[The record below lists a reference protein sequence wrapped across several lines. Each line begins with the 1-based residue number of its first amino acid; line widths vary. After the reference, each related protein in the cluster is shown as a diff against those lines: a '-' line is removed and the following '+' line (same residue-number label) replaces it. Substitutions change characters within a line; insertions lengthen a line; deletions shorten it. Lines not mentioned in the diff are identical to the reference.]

1 MVDGYKSDFS
11 GYATKNDV
19 LCSDGRVIRKDAFAD
34 QDGAIVPLVFQ
45 HDHTSPL
52 SVIGKALLENRDDGV
67 YAYGYLNDTNAGK
80 AARGIIQHGDMMS
93 LSIAANKVVQNG
105 ADVLHGN
112 IREVSLVFA
121 GANPEATID
130 NVIRHSDDGDSFEDP
145 SAISANFLC
154 EIEHGEA
161 SGDPSE
167 VFDEESLD
175 SVLHSEDEWG
185 PRVDAAKESDKEE
198 DNSESDDTDP
208 QKIYDSLTKEQKALV
223 NGLVGMALQEGK
235 GLKTDSDV
243 KHSDDSDDPTE
254 IYESLNDSQKDLVH
268 GLVGLALKDKENTV
282 EQSADKGDEMNI
294 FEHNAQVN
302 VNDGSFEHSEDY
314 QSFMQSEGVKGATD
328 FTHAQ
333 ENFFKAAQR
342 DPSGSLRKFML
353 QHAQD
358 YGIKNIDVFFP
369 DARAERTEPDLFKRD
384 TDWVAGLL
392 SGVHKVPWT
401 RIKSAYVDLTPD
413 EARAKGFTLD
423 RNNNHRKFDEM
434 ITAYKR
440 QTTPTTVYKKQ
451 KVDRDD
457 VLDITEFS
465 VVNFLMREMRIQLD
479 EEVARAILIG
489 DGRDVSAE
497 DHINTTCIRPVVF
510 DDDLYVMHSVGKA
523 DETRTAL
530 VDRIRQSKVGY
541 MGSGVLTAFVSP
553 TLHASFAV
561 QRDQM
566 GRRMYDSD
574 TALAFELGVQKIV
587 EVPLL
592 ENFKLKNNNILQAI
606 VIDPRDITVGTDRGG
621 DVTSFN
627 DFDIDYNQYR
637 YLIETRMSAA
647 LTKPKSAIVIEA
659 APKA

>member
-1 MVDGYKSDFS
+1 MADGFKSDFS

-19 LCSDGRVIRKDAFAD
+19 LCSDGRVIRKNAFAD
-34 QDGAIVPLVFQ
+34 QDGTVVPLVFQ

-67 YAYGYLNDTNAGK
+67 YAYGYLNDTDAGK

-93 LSIAANKVVQNG
+93 LSIAANKVVQEG
-105 ADVLHGN
+105 ADVLHGK

-145 SAISANFLC
+145 SSISANFLC
-154 EIEHGEA
+154 EIEQGDE

-167 VFDEESLD
+167 VFSEDSLNE
-175 SVLHSEDEWG
+175 VLHADENAEKHKKEDEPASDG
-185 PRVDAAKESDKEE
+185 SAKQTAKSKETDSDDSDA
-198 DNSESDDTDP
+198 ESDDEDP
-208 QKIYDSLTKEQKALV
+208 QKVYDSLNDKQKALV
-223 NGLVGMALQEGK
+223 EGLVGMALNEGK
-235 GLKTDSDV
+235 TKSAKTEGEQSN
-243 KHSDDSDDPTE
+243 K
-254 IYESLNDSQKDLVH
+254 QQ
-268 GLVGLALKDKENTV
+268 TV
-282 EQSADKGDEMNI
+282 EQSADEGDEMNI
-294 FEHNAQVN
+294 FEHNVTEGAT
-302 VNDGSFEHSEDY
+302 SFEHSDDY
-314 QSFMQSEGVKGATD
+314 QSFMHSEGVKGATD
-328 FTHAQ
+328 FAHAQ
-333 ENFFKAAQR
+333 ENFFRAAQR
-342 DPSGSLRKFML
+342 DPSGSLQKFVL

-369 DARAERTEPDLFKRD
+369 DARAERTEPDLYKRD
-384 TDWVAGLL
+384 TEWVAGLL
-392 SGVHKVPWT
+392 NGVHKVPWT
-401 RIKSAYVDLTPD
+401 RIKSEYVDLTPD

-440 QTTPTTVYKKQ
+440 QTTPTTIYKKQ

-489 DGRDVSAE
+489 DGREVSAQ
-497 DHINTTCIRPVVF
+497 DHINTECIRPIVS

-523 DETRTAL
+523 DETQTAL

-541 MGSGVLTAFVSP
+541 MGSGNLTAYVSP

-566 GRRMYDSD
+566 GRRLYDSD
-574 TALAFELGVQKIV
+574 AALAFELGVQKIV

-592 ENFKLKNNNILQAI
+592 ENFKLENNVLQAI
-606 VIDPRDITVGTDRGG
+606 IVDPRDITVGTDRGG

-627 DFDIDYNQYR
+627 DFDIDYNQYK

>member
-1 MVDGYKSDFS
+1 MADGFKSDFS

-34 QDGAIVPLVFQ
+34 QDGTVVPLVFQ

-67 YAYGYLNDTNAGK
+67 YAYGYLNDTDAGK

-93 LSIAANKVVQNG
+93 LSIAANKVVQEG
-105 ADVLHGN
+105 ADVLHGK

-145 SAISANFLC
+145 SSISANFLC
-154 EIEHGEA
+154 EIEQGDE

-167 VFDEESLD
+167 VFSEDSLNE
-175 SVLHSEDEWG
+175 VLHADANVEKHKKEDE
-185 PRVDAAKESDKEE
+185 PASDDSAKQTAKSEETDLDNSD
-198 DNSESDDTDP
+198 SESDDEDP
-208 QKIYDSLTKEQKALV
+208 QKVYDSLNDKQKALV
-223 NGLVGMALQEGK
+223 EGLVGMALNEGK
-235 GLKTDSDV
+235 TTSAKTEGEQSN
-243 KHSDDSDDPTE
+243 K
-254 IYESLNDSQKDLVH
+254 QQ
-268 GLVGLALKDKENTV
+268 TV
-282 EQSADKGDEMNI
+282 EQSADEGDEMNI
-294 FEHNAQVN
+294 FERNATE
-302 VNDGSFEHSEDY
+302 GTTSFEHSDDY
-314 QSFMQSEGVKGATD
+314 QSFMHSEGVKGATD
-328 FTHAQ
+328 FAHAQ
-333 ENFFKAAQR
+333 ENFFRAAQR
-342 DPSGSLRKFML
+342 DPSGSLQKFVL

-369 DARAERTEPDLFKRD
+369 DARAERTEPDLYKRD
-384 TDWVAGLL
+384 TEWVAGLL
-392 SGVHKVPWT
+392 NGVHKVPWT

-440 QTTPTTVYKKQ
+440 QTTPTTIYKKQ
-451 KVDRDD
+451 KMDRDD

-489 DGRDVSAE
+489 DGREVSAE
-497 DHINTTCIRPVVF
+497 DHINTECIRPVVS

-523 DETRTAL
+523 DETQTAL

-566 GRRMYDSD
+566 GRRLYDSD

-592 ENFKLKNNNILQAI
+592 ENFKLKNENTLQAI
-606 VIDPRDITVGTDRGG
+606 IFDPRDITVGTDRGG

-627 DFDIDYNQYR
+627 DFDIDYNQYK

>member
-1 MVDGYKSDFS
+1 MADGFKSDFS

-19 LCSDGRVIRKDAFAD
+19 LCSDGRVIRKNAFAD
-34 QDGAIVPLVFQ
+34 QDGTVVPLVFQ

-67 YAYGYLNDTNAGK
+67 YAYGYLNDTDAGK

-93 LSIAANKVVQNG
+93 LSIAANKVVQEG
-105 ADVLHGN
+105 ADVLHGK

-145 SAISANFLC
+145 SSISANFLC
-154 EIEHGEA
+154 EIEQGDE

-167 VFDEESLD
+167 VFSEDSLNE
-175 SVLHSEDEWG
+175 VLHADANAEKHKKEDEPASNG
-185 PRVDAAKESDKEE
+185 SAKQTAKSKETDSDNS
-198 DNSESDDTDP
+198 DSESDDEDP
-208 QKIYDSLTKEQKALV
+208 QKVYDSLNDKQKALV
-223 NGLVGMALQEGK
+223 EGLVGMALNEGK
-235 GLKTDSDV
+235 TKSAKTEGEQSN
-243 KHSDDSDDPTE
+243 KH
-254 IYESLNDSQKDLVH
+254 Q
-268 GLVGLALKDKENTV
+268 TV
-282 EQSADKGDEMNI
+282 EQSADEGDEMNI
-294 FEHNAQVN
+294 FEHNAAE
-302 VNDGSFEHSEDY
+302 GATSFEHSDDY
-314 QSFMQSEGVKGATD
+314 QSFMHSEGVKGATD
-328 FTHAQ
+328 FAHAQ
-333 ENFFKAAQR
+333 ENFFRAAQR
-342 DPSGSLRKFML
+342 DPSGSLQKFVL
-353 QHAQD
+353 QHAQN

-369 DARAERTEPDLFKRD
+369 DARAERTEPDLYKRD
-384 TDWVAGLL
+384 TEWVAGLL
-392 SGVHKVPWT
+392 NGVHKVPWT

-440 QTTPTTVYKKQ
+440 QTTPTTIYKKQ

-489 DGRDVSAE
+489 DGREVSSE
-497 DHINTTCIRPVVF
+497 EHINTECIRPVVS

-523 DETRTAL
+523 DETQTAL

-566 GRRMYDSD
+566 GRRLYDSD
-574 TALAFELGVQKIV
+574 AALAFELGVQKIV

-592 ENFKLKNNNILQAI
+592 ENFKLENHNILQAI
-606 VIDPRDITVGTDRGG
+606 IVDPRDITVGTDRGG

-627 DFDIDYNQYR
+627 DFDIDYNQYK

>member
-1 MVDGYKSDFS
+1 MADGFKSDFS

-19 LCSDGRVIRKDAFAD
+19 LCSDGRVIRKNAFAD
-34 QDGAIVPLVFQ
+34 QDGTVVPLVFQ

-67 YAYGYLNDTNAGK
+67 YAYGYLNDTDAGK

-93 LSIAANKVVQNG
+93 LSIAANKVVQEG
-105 ADVLHGN
+105 ADVLHGK

-145 SAISANFLC
+145 SSISANFLC
-154 EIEHGEA
+154 EIEQGDE

-167 VFDEESLD
+167 VFSEDSLNE
-175 SVLHSEDEWG
+175 VLHADANVEKHKKEDE
-185 PRVDAAKESDKEE
+185 PASDDSAKQTAKSKETDS
-198 DNSESDDTDP
+198 DNSDAESDDEDP
-208 QKIYDSLTKEQKALV
+208 QKVYDSLNDKQKALV
-223 NGLVGMALQEGK
+223 EGLVGMALNEGK
-235 GLKTDSDV
+235 TTSAKTEGEQSN
-243 KHSDDSDDPTE
+243 K
-254 IYESLNDSQKDLVH
+254 QQ
-268 GLVGLALKDKENTV
+268 TV
-282 EQSADKGDEMNI
+282 EQSADEGDEMNI
-294 FEHNAQVN
+294 FEHNAIE
-302 VNDGSFEHSEDY
+302 GATSFEHSDDY
-314 QSFMQSEGVKGATD
+314 QSFMHSEGVKGATD
-328 FTHAQ
+328 FAHAQ
-333 ENFFKAAQR
+333 ENFFRAAQR
-342 DPSGSLRKFML
+342 DPSGSLQKFVL
-353 QHAQD
+353 QHAQN

-369 DARAERTEPDLFKRD
+369 DARAERTEPDLYKRD
-384 TDWVAGLL
+384 TEWVAGLL
-392 SGVHKVPWT
+392 NGVHKVPWT

-423 RNNNHRKFDEM
+423 RNDNHRKFDEM

-440 QTTPTTVYKKQ
+440 QTTPTTIYKKQ

-489 DGRDVSAE
+489 DGREVSAE
-497 DHINTTCIRPVVF
+497 DHINTECIRPVVS

-523 DETRTAL
+523 DETQTAL

-566 GRRMYDSD
+566 GRRLYDSD
-574 TALAFELGVQKIV
+574 AALAFELGVQKIV

-592 ENFKLKNNNILQAI
+592 ENFKLENNNILQAI
-606 VIDPRDITVGTDRGG
+606 IVDPRDITVGTDRGG

-627 DFDIDYNQYR
+627 DFDIDYNQYK

-659 APKA
+659 APKV

>member
-1 MVDGYKSDFS
+1 MADGFKSDFS

-34 QDGAIVPLVFQ
+34 QDGTVVPLVFQ

-67 YAYGYLNDTNAGK
+67 YAYGYLNDTDAGK

-93 LSIAANKVVQNG
+93 LSIAANKVVQEG
-105 ADVLHGN
+105 ADVLHGK

-145 SAISANFLC
+145 SSISANFLC
-154 EIEHGEA
+154 EIEQGDE

-167 VFDEESLD
+167 VFSEDSLNE
-175 SVLHSEDEWG
+175 VLHADANVEKHKKEDE
-185 PRVDAAKESDKEE
+185 PASDDSAKQTAKSKETDS
-198 DNSESDDTDP
+198 DNSDAESDDEDP
-208 QKIYDSLTKEQKALV
+208 QKVYDSLNDKQKALV
-223 NGLVGMALQEGK
+223 EGLVGMALNEGK
-235 GLKTDSDV
+235 TTSAKTEGEQSN
-243 KHSDDSDDPTE
+243 K
-254 IYESLNDSQKDLVH
+254 QQ
-268 GLVGLALKDKENTV
+268 TV
-282 EQSADKGDEMNI
+282 EQSADEGDEMNI
-294 FEHNAQVN
+294 FEHNAIE
-302 VNDGSFEHSEDY
+302 GATSFEHSDDY
-314 QSFMQSEGVKGATD
+314 QSFMHSEGVKGATD
-328 FTHAQ
+328 FAHAQ
-333 ENFFKAAQR
+333 ENFFRAAQR
-342 DPSGSLRKFML
+342 DPSGSLQKFVL
-353 QHAQD
+353 QHAQN

-369 DARAERTEPDLFKRD
+369 DARAERTEPDLYKRD
-384 TDWVAGLL
+384 TEWVAGLL
-392 SGVHKVPWT
+392 NGVHKVPWT

-440 QTTPTTVYKKQ
+440 QTTPTTIYKKQ

-489 DGRDVSAE
+489 DGREVSAE
-497 DHINTTCIRPVVF
+497 DHINTECIRPVVS

-523 DETRTAL
+523 DETQTAL

-566 GRRMYDSD
+566 GRRLYDSD
-574 TALAFELGVQKIV
+574 AALAFELGVQKIV

-592 ENFKLKNNNILQAI
+592 ENFKLENHNILQAI
-606 VIDPRDITVGTDRGG
+606 IVDPRDITVGTDRGG

-627 DFDIDYNQYR
+627 DFDIDYNHYK
-637 YLIETRMSAA
+637 YMIETRMSAA

>member
-1 MVDGYKSDFS
+1 MADGFKSDFS

-19 LCSDGRVIRKDAFAD
+19 LCSDGRVIRKNAFAD
-34 QDGAIVPLVFQ
+34 QDGTVVPLVFQ

-67 YAYGYLNDTNAGK
+67 YAYGYLNDTDAGK

-93 LSIAANKVVQNG
+93 LSIAANKVVQEG
-105 ADVLHGN
+105 ADVLHGK

-145 SAISANFLC
+145 SSISANFLC
-154 EIEHGEA
+154 EIEQGDE

-167 VFDEESLD
+167 VFSEDSLNE
-175 SVLHSEDEWG
+175 VLHADANVEKHKKEDEPASDG
-185 PRVDAAKESDKEE
+185 SVKQTAKSKETDSDNS
-198 DNSESDDTDP
+198 DSESDDDDP
-208 QKIYDSLTKEQKALV
+208 QKVYDTLNDKQKALV
-223 NGLVGMALQEGK
+223 EGLVGMALNEGK
-235 GLKTDSDV
+235 TKSAKTEGEQSN
-243 KHSDDSDDPTE
+243 K
-254 IYESLNDSQKDLVH
+254 QQ
-268 GLVGLALKDKENTV
+268 TV
-282 EQSADKGDEMNI
+282 EQSADEGDEMNI
-294 FEHNAQVN
+294 FEHNATEGVT
-302 VNDGSFEHSEDY
+302 SFEHSDDY
-314 QSFMQSEGVKGATD
+314 QNFMHSEGVKGATD
-328 FTHAQ
+328 FAHAQ
-333 ENFFKAAQR
+333 ENFFRAAQR
-342 DPSGSLRKFML
+342 DPSGSLQKFVL
-353 QHAQD
+353 QHAQN

-369 DARAERTEPDLFKRD
+369 DARAERTEPDLYKRD
-384 TDWVAGLL
+384 TEWVAGLL
-392 SGVHKVPWT
+392 NGVHKVPWT

-440 QTTPTTVYKKQ
+440 QTTPTTIYKKQ

-489 DGRDVSAE
+489 DGREVSAE
-497 DHINTTCIRPVVF
+497 DHINTECIRPVVS

-523 DETRTAL
+523 DETQTAL

-566 GRRMYDSD
+566 GRRLYDSD
-574 TALAFELGVQKIV
+574 AALAFELGVQKIV

-592 ENFKLKNNNILQAI
+592 ENFKLDNHNTLQAI
-606 VIDPRDITVGTDRGG
+606 IVDPRDITVGTDRGG

-627 DFDIDYNQYR
+627 DFDIDYNQYK

>member
-1 MVDGYKSDFS
+1 MADGFKSDFS

-34 QDGAIVPLVFQ
+34 QDGTVVPLVFQ

-67 YAYGYLNDTNAGK
+67 YAYGYLNDTDAGK

-93 LSIAANKVVQNG
+93 LSIAANKVVQEG
-105 ADVLHGN
+105 ADVLHGK

-130 NVIRHSDDGDSFEDP
+130 NVIRHSADGDSFEDP
-145 SAISANFLC
+145 SSISANFLC
-154 EIEHGEA
+154 EIEQGDE

-167 VFDEESLD
+167 VFSEDSLNE
-175 SVLHSEDEWG
+175 VLHADANVEKHNKEDKTVSDG
-185 PRVDAAKESDKEE
+185 SAKQTAKSKETDSDNS
-198 DNSESDDTDP
+198 DSESDDEDP
-208 QKIYDSLTKEQKALV
+208 QKVYDSLNDKQKALV
-223 NGLVGMALQEGK
+223 EGLVGMALNEGETK
-235 GLKTDSDV
+235 SAKTEGEQSN
-243 KHSDDSDDPTE
+243 K
-254 IYESLNDSQKDLVH
+254 QQ
-268 GLVGLALKDKENTV
+268 TV
-282 EQSADKGDEMNI
+282 EQSADEGDEMNI
-294 FEHNAQVN
+294 FEHNATE
-302 VNDGSFEHSEDY
+302 GATSFEHSDDY
-314 QSFMQSEGVKGATD
+314 QNFMHSEGVKGASD

-333 ENFFKAAQR
+333 ENFFRAAQR
-342 DPSGSLRKFML
+342 DPSGSLQKFVL

-369 DARAERTEPDLFKRD
+369 DARAERTEPDLYKRD
-384 TDWVAGLL
+384 TEWVDGLL
-392 SGVHKVPWT
+392 NGVHKVPWT

-413 EARAKGFTLD
+413 ESRAKGFTLD

-440 QTTPTTVYKKQ
+440 QTTPTTIYKKQ

-457 VLDITEFS
+457 VLDVTEFS

-489 DGRDVSAE
+489 DGREVSAE
-497 DHINTTCIRPVVF
+497 DHINTECIRPVVS

-523 DETRTAL
+523 DETQTAL

-541 MGSGVLTAFVSP
+541 MGSGNLTAFVSP

-566 GRRMYDSD
+566 GRRLYDSD

-592 ENFKLKNNNILQAI
+592 ENFKLGNKNILQAI
-606 VIDPRDITVGTDRGG
+606 IFDPRDYTVGTDRGG

-627 DFDIDYNQYR
+627 SFDIDYNQYK

>member
-1 MVDGYKSDFS
+1 MADGFKSDFS

-34 QDGAIVPLVFQ
+34 QDGTVVPLVFQ

-67 YAYGYLNDTNAGK
+67 YAYGYLNDTDAGK

-93 LSIAANKVVQNG
+93 LSIAANKVVQEG
-105 ADVLHGN
+105 ADVLHGK

-145 SAISANFLC
+145 SSISANFLC
-154 EIEHGEA
+154 EIEQGDE

-167 VFDEESLD
+167 VFSEDSLNE
-175 SVLHSEDEWG
+175 VLHADANAEKHKKEDEPASDG
-185 PRVDAAKESDKEE
+185 SAKQTAKSKETDSDNS
-198 DNSESDDTDP
+198 DSESDDEDP
-208 QKIYDSLTKEQKALV
+208 QKVYDSLNDKQKALV
-223 NGLVGMALQEGK
+223 EGLVGMALNEGK
-235 GLKTDSDV
+235 TKSAKTDGEQSN
-243 KHSDDSDDPTE
+243 K
-254 IYESLNDSQKDLVH
+254 QQ
-268 GLVGLALKDKENTV
+268 TV
-282 EQSADKGDEMNI
+282 EQSADEGDEMNI
-294 FEHNAQVN
+294 FEHNATE
-302 VNDGSFEHSEDY
+302 GTTSFEHSDDY
-314 QSFMQSEGVKGATD
+314 QKFMHSEGVKGATD
-328 FTHAQ
+328 FAHAQ
-333 ENFFKAAQR
+333 ENFFRAAQR
-342 DPSGSLRKFML
+342 DPSGSLKKFVL

-369 DARAERTEPDLFKRD
+369 DARAERTEPDLYKRD
-384 TDWVAGLL
+384 TEWVAGLL
-392 SGVHKVPWT
+392 NGVHKVPWT

-413 EARAKGFTLD
+413 QARAKGYTLD
-423 RNNNHRKFDEM
+423 RDNNHRKFDEM

-457 VLDITEFS
+457 VNDITEFS

-497 DHINTTCIRPVVF
+497 DHINTECIRPVVF

-523 DETRTAL
+523 DETQTAL

-541 MGSGVLTAFVSP
+541 MGSGVLTAYVSP

-566 GRRMYDSD
+566 GRRLYDSD
-574 TALAFELGVQKIV
+574 AALAFELGVQKIV

-606 VIDPRDITVGTDRGG
+606 IIDPRDITVGTDRGG
-621 DVTSFN
+621 EVTSFD
-627 DFDIDYNQYR
+627 DFDIDYNQYK

-659 APKA
+659 APKV

>member
-1 MVDGYKSDFS
+1 MADGFKSDFS

-34 QDGAIVPLVFQ
+34 QDGTVVPLVFQ

-67 YAYGYLNDTNAGK
+67 YAYGYLNDTDAGK

-93 LSIAANKVVQNG
+93 LSIAANKVVQEG
-105 ADVLHGN
+105 ADVLHGK

-145 SAISANFLC
+145 SSISANFLC
-154 EIEHGEA
+154 EIEQGDE

-167 VFDEESLD
+167 VFSEDSLNE
-175 SVLHSEDEWG
+175 VLHADANAEKHEKEDEPVSDG
-185 PRVDAAKESDKEE
+185 SAKQTAKSKETDSDNS
-198 DNSESDDTDP
+198 DSESDDEDP
-208 QKIYDSLTKEQKALV
+208 QKVYDSLNDKQKALV
-223 NGLVGMALQEGK
+223 EGLVGMALNEGK
-235 GLKTDSDV
+235 TTSAKTEGEQSN
-243 KHSDDSDDPTE
+243 K
-254 IYESLNDSQKDLVH
+254 QQ
-268 GLVGLALKDKENTV
+268 TV
-282 EQSADKGDEMNI
+282 EQSADEGDEMNI
-294 FEHNAQVN
+294 FEHNATE
-302 VNDGSFEHSEDY
+302 GATSFEYSDDY
-314 QSFMQSEGVKGATD
+314 QSFMHSEGVKGATD

-333 ENFFKAAQR
+333 ENFFRAAQR
-342 DPSGSLRKFML
+342 DPSGSLQKFVL

-369 DARAERTEPDLFKRD
+369 DARAERTEPDLYKRD
-384 TDWVAGLL
+384 TEWVAGLL
-392 SGVHKVPWT
+392 NGVHKVPWT
-401 RIKSAYVDLTPD
+401 RIKSAYVDLTP
-413 EARAKGFTLD
+413 EQARAKGYTLD
-423 RNNNHRKFDEM
+423 RDNNHRKFDEM

-440 QTTPTTVYKKQ
+440 QTTPTTIYKKQ

-497 DHINTTCIRPVVF
+497 DHINTECIRPVVS

-523 DETRTAL
+523 DETQTAL

-541 MGSGVLTAFVSP
+541 MGSGVLIAYVSP

-574 TALAFELGVQKIV
+574 AALAFELGVQKIV

-606 VIDPRDITVGTDRGG
+606 LIDPRDITVGTDRGG

-627 DFDIDYNQYR
+627 DFDIDYNQYK
-637 YLIETRMSAA
+637 YMIETRMSAA

-659 APKA
+659 APKE

>member
-1 MVDGYKSDFS
+1 MADGFKSDFS

-34 QDGAIVPLVFQ
+34 QDGTVVPLVFQ

-67 YAYGYLNDTNAGK
+67 YAYGYLNDTDAGK

-93 LSIAANKVVQNG
+93 LSIAANKVVQEG
-105 ADVLHGN
+105 ADVLHGK

-145 SAISANFLC
+145 SSISANFLC
-154 EIEHGEA
+154 EIEQGDE

-167 VFDEESLD
+167 VFSEDSLNE
-175 SVLHSEDEWG
+175 VLHADANVEKHKKEDE
-185 PRVDAAKESDKEE
+185 PASDDSAKQTAKSEETDLDNSD
-198 DNSESDDTDP
+198 SESDDEDP
-208 QKIYDSLTKEQKALV
+208 QKVYDSLNDKQKALV
-223 NGLVGMALQEGK
+223 EGLVGMALNEGK
-235 GLKTDSDV
+235 TTSAKTEGEQSN
-243 KHSDDSDDPTE
+243 K
-254 IYESLNDSQKDLVH
+254 QQ
-268 GLVGLALKDKENTV
+268 TV
-282 EQSADKGDEMNI
+282 EQSADEGDEMNI
-294 FEHNAQVN
+294 FEHNATE
-302 VNDGSFEHSEDY
+302 GTTSFEHSDDY
-314 QSFMQSEGVKGATD
+314 QSFMHSEGVKGATD
-328 FTHAQ
+328 FAHAQ
-333 ENFFKAAQR
+333 ENFFRAAQR
-342 DPSGSLRKFML
+342 DPSGSLQKFVL

-358 YGIKNIDVFFP
+358 YGIKKIDVFFP
-369 DARAERTEPDLFKRD
+369 DARAERTEPDLYKRD
-384 TDWVAGLL
+384 TEWVAGLL
-392 SGVHKVPWT
+392 NGVHKVPWT

-423 RNNNHRKFDEM
+423 RNKNHRKFDEM

-440 QTTPTTVYKKQ
+440 QTTPTTIYKKQ
-451 KVDRDD
+451 KMDRDD

-489 DGRDVSAE
+489 DGREVSAE
-497 DHINTTCIRPVVF
+497 DHINTECIRPVVS

-523 DETRTAL
+523 DETQTAL

-566 GRRMYDSD
+566 GRRLYDSD

-592 ENFKLKNNNILQAI
+592 ENFKLKNENTLQAI
-606 VIDPRDITVGTDRGG
+606 IFDPRDITVGTDRGG

-627 DFDIDYNQYR
+627 DFDIDYNQYK

>member
-1 MVDGYKSDFS
+1 MADGFKSDFS

-34 QDGAIVPLVFQ
+34 QDGTVVPLVFQ

-67 YAYGYLNDTNAGK
+67 YAYGYLNDTDAGK

-93 LSIAANKVVQNG
+93 LSIAANKVVQEG
-105 ADVLHGN
+105 ADVLHGK

-145 SAISANFLC
+145 SSISANFLC
-154 EIEHGEA
+154 EIEQGDE

-167 VFDEESLD
+167 VFSEDSLNE
-175 SVLHSEDEWG
+175 VLHADANVEKHKKEDE
-185 PRVDAAKESDKEE
+185 PASDDSAKQTAKSKETDS
-198 DNSESDDTDP
+198 DNSDAESDDEDP
-208 QKIYDSLTKEQKALV
+208 QKVYDSLNDKQKALV
-223 NGLVGMALQEGK
+223 EGLVGMALNEGK
-235 GLKTDSDV
+235 TTSAKTEDEQSN
-243 KHSDDSDDPTE
+243 K
-254 IYESLNDSQKDLVH
+254 QQ
-268 GLVGLALKDKENTV
+268 TV
-282 EQSADKGDEMNI
+282 EQSADEGDEMNI
-294 FEHNAQVN
+294 FEHNVTEGAT
-302 VNDGSFEHSEDY
+302 SFEHSDDY
-314 QSFMQSEGVKGATD
+314 QSFMHSEGVKGATD
-328 FTHAQ
+328 FAHAQ
-333 ENFFKAAQR
+333 ENFFRAAQR
-342 DPSGSLRKFML
+342 DPSGSLQKFVL
-353 QHAQD
+353 QHAQN

-369 DARAERTEPDLFKRD
+369 DARAERIEPDLYKRD
-384 TDWVAGLL
+384 TEWVAGLL
-392 SGVHKVPWT
+392 NGVHKVPWT

-413 EARAKGFTLD
+413 DARAKGFTLD

-440 QTTPTTVYKKQ
+440 QTTPTTIYKKQ

-489 DGRDVSAE
+489 DGREVSAE
-497 DHINTTCIRPVVF
+497 DHINTECIRPVVS

-523 DETRTAL
+523 DETQTAL

-566 GRRMYDSD
+566 GRRLYDSD
-574 TALAFELGVQKIV
+574 AALAFELGVQKIV

-592 ENFKLKNNNILQAI
+592 ENFKLENHNILQAI
-606 VIDPRDITVGTDRGG
+606 IVDPRDITVGTDRGG

-627 DFDIDYNQYR
+627 DFDIDYNQYK

>member
-1 MVDGYKSDFS
+1 MVDGFKSDFS

-34 QDGAIVPLVFQ
+34 QDGTVVPLVFQ

-67 YAYGYLNDTNAGK
+67 YAYGYLNDTDAGK

-93 LSIAANKVVQNG
+93 LSIAANKVVQEG
-105 ADVLHGN
+105 ADVLHGK

-145 SAISANFLC
+145 SSISANFLC
-154 EIEHGEA
+154 EIEQGDE

-167 VFDEESLD
+167 VFSEDSLNEVLHADENPKKHLEGSDNSAEKSAKSEESD
-175 SVLHSEDEWG
+175 SNKSDSE
-185 PRVDAAKESDKEE
+185 PKSDSK
-198 DNSESDDTDP
+198 SDDEDP
-208 QKIYDSLTKEQKALV
+208 QKVYDSLNDKQKKLV
-223 NGLVGMALQEGK
+223 EGLVGMALNEAK
-235 GLKTDSDV
+235 GQKADN
-243 KHSDDSDDPTE
+243 KASDDKSDE
-254 IYESLNDSQKDLVH
+254 K
-268 GLVGLALKDKENTV
+268 KTV
-282 EQSADKGDEMNI
+282 EHSADEGDEMNI
-294 FEHNAQVN
+294 FEHNAN
-302 VNDGSFEHSEDY
+302 EGSTSFEHSDDY
-314 QSFMQSEGVKGATD
+314 QSFMHSEGVKGATD
-328 FTHAQ
+328 FEHAQ

-342 DPSGSLRKFML
+342 DPSGSLQKFVL

-369 DARAERTEPDLFKRD
+369 DARAERTEPDLYKRD
-384 TDWVAGLL
+384 TAWVAGLL
-392 SGVHKVPWT
+392 NGVHKVPWT

-413 EARAKGFTLD
+413 EARAKGYTLD
-423 RNNNHRKFDEM
+423 RDNNHRKFDEM
-434 ITAYKR
+434 ITAFKR
-440 QTTPTTVYKKQ
+440 QTTPTTIYKKQ

-479 EEVARAILIG
+479 EEVARAFLIG
-489 DGRDVSAE
+489 DGRDVAAE
-497 DHINTTCIRPVVF
+497 DHINTESIRPIVS
-510 DDDLYVMHSVGKA
+510 DDDLYVMHSVGAA
-523 DETRTAL
+523 DETQTAL

-541 MGSGVLTAFVSP
+541 MGSGTLTAFVSP
-553 TLHASFAV
+553 TLHAKFAV

-566 GRRMYDSD
+566 GRRLYDSD
-574 TALAFELGVQKIV
+574 TALAFELGVQNIV

-592 ENFKLKNNNILQAI
+592 ENFTLENGNALQAI
-606 VIDPRDITVGTDRGG
+606 IIDPRDYTVGTDRGG

-627 DFDIDYNQYR
+627 NFDIDYNQYK

>member
-1 MVDGYKSDFS
+1 MTDGFKSDFS

-34 QDGAIVPLVFQ
+34 QDGTVVPLVFQ

-67 YAYGYLNDTNAGK
+67 YAYGYLNDTDAGK

-93 LSIAANKVVQNG
+93 LSIAANKVVQEG
-105 ADVLHGN
+105 ADVLHGK
-112 IREVSLVFA
+112 IREVSLVFS

-145 SAISANFLC
+145 SSISANFLC
-154 EIEHGEA
+154 EIEQGDE

-167 VFDEESLD
+167 VFSEDSLNE
-175 SVLHSEDEWG
+175 VLHADENVEKHKKEDEPASDG
-185 PRVDAAKESDKEE
+185 SAKQTAKSKETDSDNS
-198 DNSESDDTDP
+198 DSESDDEDP
-208 QKIYDSLTKEQKALV
+208 QKVYDSLNDKQKALV
-223 NGLVGMALQEGK
+223 EGLVGMALNEGK
-235 GLKTDSDV
+235 TTSAKTEGEQSN
-243 KHSDDSDDPTE
+243 K
-254 IYESLNDSQKDLVH
+254 QQ
-268 GLVGLALKDKENTV
+268 TV
-282 EQSADKGDEMNI
+282 EQSADEGDEMNI
-294 FEHNAQVN
+294 FEHNAIE
-302 VNDGSFEHSEDY
+302 GTTSFEHSDDY
-314 QSFMQSEGVKGATD
+314 QSFMHSEGVKGATD
-328 FTHAQ
+328 FAHAQ
-333 ENFFKAAQR
+333 ENFFRAAQR
-342 DPSGSLRKFML
+342 DPSGSLQKFVL
-353 QHAQD
+353 QHAQN

-369 DARAERTEPDLFKRD
+369 DARAERTEPDLYKRD
-384 TDWVAGLL
+384 TEWVAGLL
-392 SGVHKVPWT
+392 NGVHKVPWT

-440 QTTPTTVYKKQ
+440 QTTPTTIYKKQ

-489 DGRDVSAE
+489 DGREVSAE
-497 DHINTTCIRPVVF
+497 DHINTECIRPVVS

-523 DETRTAL
+523 DETQTAL

-566 GRRMYDSD
+566 GRRLYDSD
-574 TALAFELGVQKIV
+574 AALAFELGVQKIV

-592 ENFKLKNNNILQAI
+592 ENFKLENNNILQAI
-606 VIDPRDITVGTDRGG
+606 IVDPRDITVGTDRGG

-627 DFDIDYNQYR
+627 DFDIDYNQYK
-637 YLIETRMSAA
+637 YMIETRMSAA

>member
-1 MVDGYKSDFS
+1 MADGFKSDFS

-19 LCSDGRVIRKDAFAD
+19 LCSDGRVIRKNAFAD
-34 QDGAIVPLVFQ
+34 QDGTVVPLVFQ

-67 YAYGYLNDTNAGK
+67 YAYGYLNDTDAGK

-93 LSIAANKVVQNG
+93 LSIAANKVIQEG
-105 ADVLHGN
+105 ADVLHGK

-145 SAISANFLC
+145 SSISANFLC
-154 EIEHGEA
+154 EIEQGDE

-167 VFDEESLD
+167 VFSEDSLNE
-175 SVLHSEDEWG
+175 VLHADANVEKHKKEDEPASDG
-185 PRVDAAKESDKEE
+185 SAKQTAKSKETDSDNS
-198 DNSESDDTDP
+198 DSESDDEDP
-208 QKIYDSLTKEQKALV
+208 QKVYDSLNDKQKALV
-223 NGLVGMALQEGK
+223 EGLVGMALNEGK
-235 GLKTDSDV
+235 TTSAKTEGEQSN
-243 KHSDDSDDPTE
+243 K
-254 IYESLNDSQKDLVH
+254 QQ
-268 GLVGLALKDKENTV
+268 TV
-282 EQSADKGDEMNI
+282 EQSADEGDEMNI
-294 FEHNAQVN
+294 FEHNAIE
-302 VNDGSFEHSEDY
+302 GTTSFEHSDDY
-314 QSFMQSEGVKGATD
+314 QSFMHSEGVKGATD
-328 FTHAQ
+328 FAHAQ
-333 ENFFKAAQR
+333 ENFFRAAQR
-342 DPSGSLRKFML
+342 DPSGSLQKFVL
-353 QHAQD
+353 QHAQN
-358 YGIKNIDVFFP
+358 YGIKDIDVFFP
-369 DARAERTEPDLFKRD
+369 DARAERTEPDLYKRD
-384 TDWVAGLL
+384 TEWVAGLL
-392 SGVHKVPWT
+392 NGVHKVPWT

-440 QTTPTTVYKKQ
+440 QTTPTTIYKKQ

-497 DHINTTCIRPVVF
+497 DHINTECIRPIVS

-523 DETRTAL
+523 DETQTAL
-530 VDRIRQSKVGY
+530 VDRIRRSKVGY

-566 GRRMYDSD
+566 GRRLYDSD

-592 ENFKLKNNNILQAI
+592 ENFKLENKNTLQAI
-606 VIDPRDITVGTDRGG
+606 IFDPRDITVGTDRGG

-627 DFDIDYNQYR
+627 DFDIDYNQYK

>member
-1 MVDGYKSDFS
+1 MADGFKSDFS

-34 QDGAIVPLVFQ
+34 QDGTVVPLVFQ

-67 YAYGYLNDTNAGK
+67 YAYGYLNDTDAGK

-93 LSIAANKVVQNG
+93 LSIAANKVVQEG
-105 ADVLHGN
+105 ADVLHGK

-145 SAISANFLC
+145 SSISANFLC
-154 EIEHGEA
+154 EIEQGDE

-167 VFDEESLD
+167 VFSEDSLNE
-175 SVLHSEDEWG
+175 VLHADANAEKHKKEDE
-185 PRVDAAKESDKEE
+185 PASDDSAKQTAKSEETDSDNS
-198 DNSESDDTDP
+198 DSESDDEDP
-208 QKIYDSLTKEQKALV
+208 QKVYDSLNDKQKALV
-223 NGLVGMALQEGK
+223 EGLVGMALNEGK
-235 GLKTDSDV
+235 TTSAKTEGEQSN
-243 KHSDDSDDPTE
+243 K
-254 IYESLNDSQKDLVH
+254 QQ
-268 GLVGLALKDKENTV
+268 TV
-282 EQSADKGDEMNI
+282 EQSADEGDEMNI
-294 FEHNAQVN
+294 FEHNATE
-302 VNDGSFEHSEDY
+302 GATSFEHSDDY
-314 QSFMQSEGVKGATD
+314 QSFMHSEGVMGATD
-328 FTHAQ
+328 FAHAQ
-333 ENFFKAAQR
+333 ENFFRAAQR
-342 DPSGSLRKFML
+342 DPSGSLQKFVF
-353 QHAQD
+353 QHAQN

-369 DARAERTEPDLFKRD
+369 DARAERTEPDLYKRD
-384 TDWVAGLL
+384 TEWVAGLL
-392 SGVHKVPWT
+392 NGVHKVPWT

-479 EEVARAILIG
+479 EEVARAFLIG
-489 DGRDVSAE
+489 DGREVSAD
-497 DHINTTCIRPVVF
+497 DHINTECIRPIVS

-523 DETRTAL
+523 DETQTAL

-541 MGSGVLTAFVSP
+541 MGSGNLTAFVSP

-566 GRRMYDSD
+566 GRRLYDSD

-592 ENFKLKNNNILQAI
+592 ENFKLKNHNVLQAI
-606 VIDPRDITVGTDRGG
+606 IVDPRDYTVGTDRGG
-621 DVTSFN
+621 DVTSFDN
-627 DFDIDYNQYR
+627 FDIDYNQYR

>member
-1 MVDGYKSDFS
+1 MADGFKSDFS

-19 LCSDGRVIRKDAFAD
+19 LCSDGRVIRKNAFAD
-34 QDGAIVPLVFQ
+34 QDGTVVPLVFQ

-67 YAYGYLNDTNAGK
+67 YAYGYLNDTDAGK

-93 LSIAANKVVQNG
+93 LSIAANKVVQEG
-105 ADVLHGN
+105 ADVLHGK

-145 SAISANFLC
+145 SSISANFLC
-154 EIEHGEA
+154 EIEQGDE

-167 VFDEESLD
+167 VFSEDSLNE
-175 SVLHSEDEWG
+175 VLHADENVEKHKKEDEPASDG
-185 PRVDAAKESDKEE
+185 SAKQTAKSKETDSDNS
-198 DNSESDDTDP
+198 DSESDDEDP
-208 QKIYDSLTKEQKALV
+208 QKVYDSLNDKQKALV
-223 NGLVGMALQEGK
+223 EGLVGMALNEGK
-235 GLKTDSDV
+235 TKSAKTEGEQSN
-243 KHSDDSDDPTE
+243 K
-254 IYESLNDSQKDLVH
+254 QQ
-268 GLVGLALKDKENTV
+268 TV
-282 EQSADKGDEMNI
+282 EQSADEGDEMNI
-294 FEHNAQVN
+294 FEHNAAE
-302 VNDGSFEHSEDY
+302 GTTSFEHSNDY
-314 QSFMQSEGVKGATD
+314 QNFMHSEGVKGAID
-328 FTHAQ
+328 FAHAQ
-333 ENFFKAAQR
+333 ENFFRAAQR
-342 DPSGSLRKFML
+342 DPSGSLQKFVL

-369 DARAERTEPDLFKRD
+369 DARAERTEPDLYKRD
-384 TDWVAGLL
+384 TEWVAGLL
-392 SGVHKVPWT
+392 NGVHKVPWT

-413 EARAKGFTLD
+413 EARAKGYTLD

-440 QTTPTTVYKKQ
+440 QTTPTTIYKKQ

-489 DGRDVSAE
+489 DGREVSAE
-497 DHINTTCIRPVVF
+497 DHINTECIRPVVS

-523 DETRTAL
+523 DETQTAL

-566 GRRMYDSD
+566 GRRLYDSD

-592 ENFKLKNNNILQAI
+592 ENFKLENKNTLQAI
-606 VIDPRDITVGTDRGG
+606 IFDPRDITVGTDRGG

-627 DFDIDYNQYR
+627 DFDIDYNQYK

>member
-1 MVDGYKSDFS
+1 MADGFKSDFS

-19 LCSDGRVIRKDAFAD
+19 LCSDGRVIRKNAFAD
-34 QDGAIVPLVFQ
+34 QDGTVVPLVFQ

-67 YAYGYLNDTNAGK
+67 YAYGYLNDTDAGK

-93 LSIAANKVVQNG
+93 LSIAANKVVQEG
-105 ADVLHGN
+105 ADVLHGK

-145 SAISANFLC
+145 SSISANFLC
-154 EIEHGEA
+154 EIEQGDE

-167 VFDEESLD
+167 VFSEDSLNE
-175 SVLHSEDEWG
+175 VLHADAKAEKHEKEDEPVSDG
-185 PRVDAAKESDKEE
+185 SAKQTAKSKETDS
-198 DNSESDDTDP
+198 DNSDFESDDEDP
-208 QKIYDSLTKEQKALV
+208 QKVYDSLNDKQKALV
-223 NGLVGMALQEGK
+223 EGLVGMALNEGK
-235 GLKTDSDV
+235 TTSAKTEGEQSN
-243 KHSDDSDDPTE
+243 K
-254 IYESLNDSQKDLVH
+254 QQ
-268 GLVGLALKDKENTV
+268 TV
-282 EQSADKGDEMNI
+282 EQSADEGDEMNI
-294 FEHNAQVN
+294 FEHNAIE
-302 VNDGSFEHSEDY
+302 GTTSFEHSDDY
-314 QSFMQSEGVKGATD
+314 QSFMHSEGVKGATD
-328 FTHAQ
+328 FAHAQ
-333 ENFFKAAQR
+333 ENFFRAAQR
-342 DPSGSLRKFML
+342 DPSGSLQKFVL

-369 DARAERTEPDLFKRD
+369 DARAERTEPDLYKRD
-384 TDWVAGLL
+384 TEWVAGLL
-392 SGVHKVPWT
+392 NGVHKVPWT

-413 EARAKGFTLD
+413 QARAKGYTLD

-440 QTTPTTVYKKQ
+440 QTTPTTIYKKQ

-497 DHINTTCIRPVVF
+497 DHINTECIRPVVS

-523 DETRTAL
+523 DETQTAL

-541 MGSGVLTAFVSP
+541 MGSGVLTAYVSP

-566 GRRMYDSD
+566 GRRLYDSD
-574 TALAFELGVQKIV
+574 AALAFELGVQKIV

-606 VIDPRDITVGTDRGG
+606 IIDPRDITVGTDRGG

-627 DFDIDYNQYR
+627 DFDIDYNQYK
-637 YLIETRMSAA
+637 YMIETRMSAA

-659 APKA
+659 APKE

>member
-1 MVDGYKSDFS
+1 MADGFKSDFS

-19 LCSDGRVIRKDAFAD
+19 LCSDGRVIRKNAFAD
-34 QDGAIVPLVFQ
+34 QDGTVVPLVFQ

-67 YAYGYLNDTNAGK
+67 YAYGYLNDTDAGK

-93 LSIAANKVVQNG
+93 LSIAANKVVQEG
-105 ADVLHGN
+105 ADVLHGK
-112 IREVSLVFA
+112 IREVSLVFS

-145 SAISANFLC
+145 SSISANFLC
-154 EIEHGEA
+154 EIEQGDE

-167 VFDEESLD
+167 VFSEDSLNE
-175 SVLHSEDEWG
+175 VLHADENAEKHKKEDEPASDG
-185 PRVDAAKESDKEE
+185 SAKQTAKSKETDSDNS
-198 DNSESDDTDP
+198 DSESDDEDP
-208 QKIYDSLTKEQKALV
+208 QKVYDSLNDKQKALV
-223 NGLVGMALQEGK
+223 EGLVGMALNEGK
-235 GLKTDSDV
+235 TTSAKTEGEQSN
-243 KHSDDSDDPTE
+243 K
-254 IYESLNDSQKDLVH
+254 QQ
-268 GLVGLALKDKENTV
+268 TV
-282 EQSADKGDEMNI
+282 EQSADEGDEMNI
-294 FEHNAQVN
+294 FEHNAIE
-302 VNDGSFEHSEDY
+302 GTTSFEHSDDY
-314 QSFMQSEGVKGATD
+314 QSFMHSEGVKGATD
-328 FTHAQ
+328 FAHAQ
-333 ENFFKAAQR
+333 ENFFRAAQR
-342 DPSGSLRKFML
+342 DPSGSLQKFVL
-353 QHAQD
+353 QHAQN

-369 DARAERTEPDLFKRD
+369 DARAERTEPDLYKRD
-384 TDWVAGLL
+384 TEWVAGLL
-392 SGVHKVPWT
+392 NGVHKVPWT

-440 QTTPTTVYKKQ
+440 QTTPTTIYKKQ

-489 DGRDVSAE
+489 DGREVSAE
-497 DHINTTCIRPVVF
+497 DHINTECIRPIVS

-523 DETRTAL
+523 DETQTAL

-541 MGSGVLTAFVSP
+541 MGSGVLTAYVSP

-566 GRRMYDSD
+566 GRRLYDSD
-574 TALAFELGVQKIV
+574 AALAFELGVQKIV

-592 ENFKLKNNNILQAI
+592 ENFKLENHNILQAI
-606 VIDPRDITVGTDRGG
+606 IVDPRDITVGTDRGG

-627 DFDIDYNQYR
+627 DFDIDYNQYK

-659 APKA
+659 TPKA

>member
-1 MVDGYKSDFS
+1 MADGFKSDFS

-19 LCSDGRVIRKDAFAD
+19 LCSDGRVIRKNAFAD
-34 QDGAIVPLVFQ
+34 QDGTVVPLVFQ

-67 YAYGYLNDTNAGK
+67 YAYGYLNDTDAGK

-93 LSIAANKVVQNG
+93 LSIAANKVVQEG
-105 ADVLHGN
+105 ADVLHGK

-145 SAISANFLC
+145 SSISANFLC
-154 EIEHGEA
+154 EIEQGDE

-167 VFDEESLD
+167 VFSEDSLNE
-175 SVLHSEDEWG
+175 VLHADENVEKHKKEDEPASDG
-185 PRVDAAKESDKEE
+185 SAKQTAKSKETDS
-198 DNSESDDTDP
+198 DNSDAESDDEDP
-208 QKIYDSLTKEQKALV
+208 QKVYDSLNDKQKALV
-223 NGLVGMALQEGK
+223 EGLVGMALNEGK
-235 GLKTDSDV
+235 TTSAKTEGEQSN
-243 KHSDDSDDPTE
+243 K
-254 IYESLNDSQKDLVH
+254 QQ
-268 GLVGLALKDKENTV
+268 TV
-282 EQSADKGDEMNI
+282 EQSADEGDEMNI
-294 FEHNAQVN
+294 FEHNATE
-302 VNDGSFEHSEDY
+302 GATSFEHSDDY
-314 QSFMQSEGVKGATD
+314 QSFMHSEGVKGATD
-328 FTHAQ
+328 FAHAQ
-333 ENFFKAAQR
+333 ENFFRAAQR
-342 DPSGSLRKFML
+342 DPSGSLQKFVL
-353 QHAQD
+353 QHAQN

-369 DARAERTEPDLFKRD
+369 DARAERTEPDLYKRD
-384 TDWVAGLL
+384 TEWVAGLL
-392 SGVHKVPWT
+392 NGVHKVPWT

-440 QTTPTTVYKKQ
+440 QTTPTTIYKKQ

-489 DGRDVSAE
+489 DGRAVSAE
-497 DHINTTCIRPVVF
+497 DHINTECIRPIVS

-523 DETRTAL
+523 DETQTAL

-541 MGSGVLTAFVSP
+541 MGSGVLTAYVSP

-566 GRRMYDSD
+566 GRRLYDSD
-574 TALAFELGVQKIV
+574 AALAFELGVQKIV

-592 ENFKLKNNNILQAI
+592 ENFKLENHNVLQAI
-606 VIDPRDITVGTDRGG
+606 IFDPRDYTVGTDRGG

-627 DFDIDYNQYR
+627 DFDIDYNQYK

>member
-1 MVDGYKSDFS
+1 MVDGFKSDFS

-19 LCSDGRVIRKDAFAD
+19 LCSDGRVIRKNAFAD
-34 QDGAIVPLVFQ
+34 QDGTVVPLVFQ

-93 LSIAANKVVQNG
+93 LSIAANKVVQEG

-130 NVIRHSDDGDSFEDP
+130 NVIRHYDDDDSFEDP
-145 SAISANFLC
+145 SSISANFLC
-154 EIEHGEA
+154 EIEQGDE

-167 VFDEESLD
+167 VFSEDSLNE
-175 SVLHSEDEWG
+175 VLHADEN
-185 PRVDAAKESDKEE
+185 VDNSD
-198 DNSESDDTDP
+198 SESDDEDP
-208 QKIYDSLTKEQKALV
+208 QKVYDSLNDKQKALV
-223 NGLVGMALQEGK
+223 EGLVGMALNEGK
-235 GLKTDSDV
+235 TTSAKTEGEQSN
-243 KHSDDSDDPTE
+243 K
-254 IYESLNDSQKDLVH
+254 QQ
-268 GLVGLALKDKENTV
+268 TV
-282 EQSADKGDEMNI
+282 EQSADEGDEMNI
-294 FEHNAQVN
+294 FEHNATE
-302 VNDGSFEHSEDY
+302 GATSFEHSDDY
-314 QSFMQSEGVKGATD
+314 QSFMHSEGVKGATD
-328 FTHAQ
+328 FAHAQ
-333 ENFFKAAQR
+333 ENFFRAAQR
-342 DPSGSLRKFML
+342 DPSGSLQKFVL
-353 QHAQD
+353 QHAQN

-369 DARAERTEPDLFKRD
+369 DARAERTEPDLYKRD
-384 TDWVAGLL
+384 TEWVAGLL
-392 SGVHKVPWT
+392 NGVHKVPWT

-423 RNNNHRKFDEM
+423 RDNNHRKFDEM

-440 QTTPTTVYKKQ
+440 QTTPTTIYKKQ

-489 DGRDVSAE
+489 DGREVSAE
-497 DHINTTCIRPVVF
+497 DHINTECIRPVVS

-523 DETRTAL
+523 DETQTAL

-566 GRRMYDSD
+566 GRRLYDSD

-592 ENFKLKNNNILQAI
+592 ENFKLKNNNTLQAI
-606 VIDPRDITVGTDRGG
+606 IFDPRDITVGTDRGG

-627 DFDIDYNQYR
+627 DFDIDYNQYK

>member
-1 MVDGYKSDFS
+1 MADGYKSDFS

-34 QDGAIVPLVFQ
+34 QDGTIVPLVFQ

-52 SVIGKALLENRDDGV
+52 SVIGKALLENRADGV

-105 ADVLHGN
+105 SDVLHGN

-130 NVIRHSDDGDSFEDP
+130 NIIRHSDDGDSFEDP
-145 SAISANFLC
+145 SSISANFLC
-154 EIEHGEA
+154 EIEHGDE
-161 SGDPSE
+161 SGDPSD

-175 SVLHSEDEWG
+175 YLLHAEDEESEDDDD
-185 PRVDAAKESDKEE
+185 DA
-198 DNSESDDTDP
+198 DDDDIDP
-208 QKIYDSLTKEQKALV
+208 QKVYDSLNEDQKALV
-223 NGLVGMALQEGK
+223 EGLVGMALQEGNGSK
-235 GLKTDSDV
+235 IGSDV
-243 KHSDDSDDPTE
+243 EH
-254 IYESLNDSQKDLVH
+254 SQKNSEH
-268 GLVGLALKDKENTV
+268 NSVGFAFNKNKVEQPANKKDKGT
-282 EQSADKGDEMNI
+282 KMNI
-294 FEHNAQVN
+294 FEHNATVQ
-302 VNDGSFEHSEDY
+302 DGSFEHSDDY
-314 QSFMQSEGVKGATD
+314 QNFMHSEGVKGATD
-328 FTHAQ
+328 FAHAQ

-342 DPSGSLRKFML
+342 DPSGSFQKFVL

-369 DARAERTEPDLFKRD
+369 DARAERTEPDLYKRD

-440 QTTPTTVYKKQ
+440 QTTPTTIYKKQ

-497 DHINTTCIRPVVF
+497 DHINTECIRPVVF

-530 VDRIRQSKVGY
+530 VDRIRQAKVGY

-566 GRRMYDSD
+566 GHRLYDSD
-574 TALAFELGVQKIV
+574 VALAFELGVQKIV

-592 ENFKLKNNNILQAI
+592 ENFKLKNNNILQSII
-606 VIDPRDITVGTDRGG
+606 VDPRDITVGTDRGG

-627 DFDIDYNQYR
+627 DFDIDYNQYK

-659 APKA
+659 APKV

>member
-1 MVDGYKSDFS
+1 MADGFKSDFS

-19 LCSDGRVIRKDAFAD
+19 LCSDGRVIRKNAFAD
-34 QDGAIVPLVFQ
+34 QDGTVVPLVFQ

-67 YAYGYLNDTNAGK
+67 YAYGYLNDTDAGK

-93 LSIAANKVVQNG
+93 LSIAANKVVQEG
-105 ADVLHGN
+105 ADVLHGK

-145 SAISANFLC
+145 SSISANFLC
-154 EIEHGEA
+154 EIEQGDE

-167 VFDEESLD
+167 VFSEDSLNE
-175 SVLHSEDEWG
+175 VLHADANAEKHEKEDEPVSDG
-185 PRVDAAKESDKEE
+185 SAKQTAKSKETDSDNS
-198 DNSESDDTDP
+198 DSESDDEDP
-208 QKIYDSLTKEQKALV
+208 QKVYDSLNDKQKALV
-223 NGLVGMALQEGK
+223 EGLVGMALNEGK
-235 GLKTDSDV
+235 TTSAKTEGEQSN
-243 KHSDDSDDPTE
+243 K
-254 IYESLNDSQKDLVH
+254 QQ
-268 GLVGLALKDKENTV
+268 TV
-282 EQSADKGDEMNI
+282 EQSADEGDEMNI
-294 FEHNAQVN
+294 FEHNAIE
-302 VNDGSFEHSEDY
+302 GTTSFEHSDDY
-314 QSFMQSEGVKGATD
+314 QSFMHSEGVKGATD
-328 FTHAQ
+328 FAHAQ
-333 ENFFKAAQR
+333 ENFFRAAQR
-342 DPSGSLRKFML
+342 DPSGSLQKFVL

-358 YGIKNIDVFFP
+358 YGIKDIGVFFP
-369 DARAERTEPDLFKRD
+369 DARAERTEPDLYKRD
-384 TDWVAGLL
+384 TEWVAGLL
-392 SGVHKVPWT
+392 NGVHKVPWT

-413 EARAKGFTLD
+413 QARAKGYTLD

-440 QTTPTTVYKKQ
+440 QTTPTTIYKKQ

-489 DGRDVSAE
+489 DDREVSAE
-497 DHINTTCIRPVVF
+497 DHINTECIRPVVS
-510 DDDLYVMHSVGKA
+510 DDALYVMHSVGKA
-523 DETRTAL
+523 DETQTAL

-541 MGSGVLTAFVSP
+541 MGSGVLTAYVSP

-566 GRRMYDSD
+566 GRRLYDSD
-574 TALAFELGVQKIV
+574 AALAFELGVQKIV
-587 EVPLL
+587 EVPPL

-606 VIDPRDITVGTDRGG
+606 IIDPRDITVGTDRGG

-659 APKA
+659 APKE

>member
-1 MVDGYKSDFS
+1 MADGFKSDFS

-19 LCSDGRVIRKDAFAD
+19 LCSDGRVIRKNAFAD
-34 QDGAIVPLVFQ
+34 QDGTVVPLVFQ

-67 YAYGYLNDTNAGK
+67 YAYGYLNDTDAGK

-93 LSIAANKVVQNG
+93 LSIAANKVVQEG
-105 ADVLHGN
+105 ADVLHGK

-145 SAISANFLC
+145 SSISANFLC
-154 EIEHGEA
+154 EIEQGDE

-167 VFDEESLD
+167 VFSEDSLNE
-175 SVLHSEDEWG
+175 VLHADANAEKHKKEDE
-185 PRVDAAKESDKEE
+185 PASDDSAKQTAKSEETDSDNS
-198 DNSESDDTDP
+198 DSESDDEDP
-208 QKIYDSLTKEQKALV
+208 QKVYDSLNDKQKALV
-223 NGLVGMALQEGK
+223 EGLVGMALNEGK
-235 GLKTDSDV
+235 TTSAKTEGEQSN
-243 KHSDDSDDPTE
+243 K
-254 IYESLNDSQKDLVH
+254 QQ
-268 GLVGLALKDKENTV
+268 TV
-282 EQSADKGDEMNI
+282 EQSADEGDEMNI
-294 FEHNAQVN
+294 FEHNAIE
-302 VNDGSFEHSEDY
+302 GATSFEHSDDY
-314 QSFMQSEGVKGATD
+314 QSFMHSEGVKGATD
-328 FTHAQ
+328 FAHAQ
-333 ENFFKAAQR
+333 ENFFRAAQR
-342 DPSGSLRKFML
+342 DPSGSLQKFVL
-353 QHAQD
+353 QHAQN

-369 DARAERTEPDLFKRD
+369 DARAERTEPDLYKRD
-384 TDWVAGLL
+384 TEWVAGLL
-392 SGVHKVPWT
+392 NGVHKVPWT
-401 RIKSAYVDLTPD
+401 RIKSEYVDLTPD

-440 QTTPTTVYKKQ
+440 QTTPTTIYKKQ

-497 DHINTTCIRPVVF
+497 DHINTACIRPVVS

-523 DETRTAL
+523 DETQTAL

-541 MGSGVLTAFVSP
+541 MGSGNLTAFVSP

-566 GRRMYDSD
+566 GRRLYDSD

-592 ENFKLKNNNILQAI
+592 ENFKLKNKNTLQAI
-606 VIDPRDITVGTDRGG
+606 IFDPRDITVGTDRGG

-627 DFDIDYNQYR
+627 DFDIDYNQYK

-659 APKA
+659 TPKA

>member
-1 MVDGYKSDFS
+1 MVDGFKSDFS

-19 LCSDGRVIRKDAFAD
+19 LCSDGRVIRKNAFAD
-34 QDGAIVPLVFQ
+34 QDGTVVPLVFQ

-67 YAYGYLNDTNAGK
+67 YAYGYLNDTDAGK

-93 LSIAANKVVQNG
+93 LSIAANKVVQEG

-145 SAISANFLC
+145 SSISANFLC
-154 EIEHGEA
+154 EIEQGDE

-167 VFDEESLD
+167 VFSEDSLNE
-175 SVLHSEDEWG
+175 VLHADEN
-185 PRVDAAKESDKEE
+185 VDNSD
-198 DNSESDDTDP
+198 SESDDEDP
-208 QKIYDSLTKEQKALV
+208 QKVYDSLNDKQKALV
-223 NGLVGMALQEGK
+223 EGLVGMALNEGK
-235 GLKTDSDV
+235 TTSAKTEGEQSN
-243 KHSDDSDDPTE
+243 K
-254 IYESLNDSQKDLVH
+254 QQ
-268 GLVGLALKDKENTV
+268 TV
-282 EQSADKGDEMNI
+282 EQSADEGDEMNI
-294 FEHNAQVN
+294 FEHNATE
-302 VNDGSFEHSEDY
+302 GATSFEHSDDY
-314 QSFMQSEGVKGATD
+314 QSFMHSEGVKGATD
-328 FTHAQ
+328 FAHAQ
-333 ENFFKAAQR
+333 ENFFRAAQR
-342 DPSGSLRKFML
+342 DPSGSLQKFVL

-369 DARAERTEPDLFKRD
+369 DARAERTEPDLYKRD
-384 TDWVAGLL
+384 TEWVAGLL
-392 SGVHKVPWT
+392 NGVHKVPWT

-423 RNNNHRKFDEM
+423 RNHNHRKFDEM

-440 QTTPTTVYKKQ
+440 QTTPTTIYKKQ

-489 DGRDVSAE
+489 DCREVSAE
-497 DHINTTCIRPVVF
+497 DHINTECIRPIVS

-523 DETRTAL
+523 DETQTAL

-566 GRRMYDSD
+566 GRRLYDSD

-592 ENFKLKNNNILQAI
+592 ENFKLKNNNTLQAI
-606 VIDPRDITVGTDRGG
+606 IFDPRDITVGTDRGG

-627 DFDIDYNQYR
+627 DFDIDYNQYK

>member
-1 MVDGYKSDFS
+1 MANSYKSDFS

-34 QDGAIVPLVFQ
+34 QDGTIVPLVFQ

-52 SVIGKALLENRDDGV
+52 SVIGKVLLENRDDGV
-67 YAYGYLNDTNAGK
+67 YAYGYLNDTSAGK

-145 SAISANFLC
+145 SSISANFMC
-154 EIEHGEA
+154 ELEHGDE

-175 SVLHSEDEWG
+175 YLLHADDED
-185 PRVDAAKESDKEE
+185 
-198 DNSESDDTDP
+198 SDDNDP
-208 QKIYDSLTKEQKALV
+208 QEVYDSLNAEQKALV
-223 NGLVGMALQEGK
+223 DGLVGMALQEGQGSK
-235 GLKTDSDV
+235 AGSDV
-243 KHSDDSDDPTE
+243 KHSDDSDDSDDPTE
-254 IYESLNDSQKDLVH
+254 IYESLNDSQKNLVQA
-268 GLVGLALKDKENTV
+268 LVGLALKENTV
-282 EQSADKGDEMNI
+282 EQSADKGDTMNI
-294 FEHNAQVN
+294 FEHNATVQ
-302 VNDGSFEHSEDY
+302 DGSLEHSDDY
-314 QSFMQSEGVKGATD
+314 QNFMHSEGVKGATD
-328 FTHAQ
+328 FAHAQ

-342 DPSGSLRKFML
+342 DPSGSFQKFVL

-369 DARAERTEPDLFKRD
+369 DARAERTDPDLYKRD
-384 TDWVAGLL
+384 TEWVAGLL
-392 SGVHKVPWT
+392 NGVHKVPWT

-440 QTTPTTVYKKQ
+440 QTTPTTIYKKQ

-465 VVNFLMREMRIQLD
+465 VANFLMREMRIQLD

-497 DHINTTCIRPVVF
+497 DHINTECIRPVVS
-510 DDDLYVMHSVGKA
+510 DDDLYVKHSVGDKN
-523 DETRTAL
+523 ETQTAL

-541 MGSGVLTAFVSP
+541 MGSGVLTAYVSP

-566 GRRMYDSD
+566 GHRLYDSD
-574 TALAFELGVQKIV
+574 TALAFELGVQNIV

-606 VIDPRDITVGTDRGG
+606 ILDPRDITVGTDRGG

-627 DFDIDYNQYR
+627 DFDIDYNQYK

>member
-1 MVDGYKSDFS
+1 MADGFKSDFS

-19 LCSDGRVIRKDAFAD
+19 LCSDGRVIRKNAFAD
-34 QDGAIVPLVFQ
+34 QDGTVVPLVFQ

-67 YAYGYLNDTNAGK
+67 YAYGYLNDTDAGK

-93 LSIAANKVVQNG
+93 LSIAANKVVQEG
-105 ADVLHGN
+105 ADVLHGK

-145 SAISANFLC
+145 SSISANFLC
-154 EIEHGEA
+154 EIEQGDE

-167 VFDEESLD
+167 VFSEDSLNE
-175 SVLHSEDEWG
+175 VLHADANAEKHKKEDEPASDG
-185 PRVDAAKESDKEE
+185 SAKQTAKSKETDS
-198 DNSESDDTDP
+198 DNSDAESDDEDP
-208 QKIYDSLTKEQKALV
+208 QKVYDSLNDKQKALV
-223 NGLVGMALQEGK
+223 EGLVGMALNEGK
-235 GLKTDSDV
+235 TKSAKTEGEQSN
-243 KHSDDSDDPTE
+243 K
-254 IYESLNDSQKDLVH
+254 QQ
-268 GLVGLALKDKENTV
+268 TV
-282 EQSADKGDEMNI
+282 EQSADEGNEMNI
-294 FEHNAQVN
+294 FEHNATE
-302 VNDGSFEHSEDY
+302 GATSFEHSDDY
-314 QSFMQSEGVKGATD
+314 QNFMHSEGVKGATD
-328 FTHAQ
+328 FAHAQ
-333 ENFFKAAQR
+333 ENFFRAAQR
-342 DPSGSLRKFML
+342 DPSGSLQKFVL
-353 QHAQD
+353 QHAQN

-369 DARAERTEPDLFKRD
+369 DARAERTEPDLYKRD
-384 TDWVAGLL
+384 TEWVAGLL
-392 SGVHKVPWT
+392 NGVHKVPWT
-401 RIKSAYVDLTPD
+401 RIKSEYVDLTPD

-440 QTTPTTVYKKQ
+440 QTTPTTIYKKQ

-497 DHINTTCIRPVVF
+497 DHINTECIRPVVS

-523 DETRTAL
+523 DETQTAL

-566 GRRMYDSD
+566 GRRLYDSD
-574 TALAFELGVQKIV
+574 AALAFELGVQKIV

-592 ENFKLKNNNILQAI
+592 ENFKLENNNILQAI
-606 VIDPRDITVGTDRGG
+606 IVDPRDITVGTDRGG

-627 DFDIDYNQYR
+627 DFDIDYNQYK

>member
-1 MVDGYKSDFS
+1 MADGFKSDFS

-19 LCSDGRVIRKDAFAD
+19 LCSDGRVIRKNAFAD
-34 QDGAIVPLVFQ
+34 QDGTVVPLVFQ

-93 LSIAANKVVQNG
+93 LSIAANKVVQEG
-105 ADVLHGN
+105 ADVLHGK

-145 SAISANFLC
+145 SSISANFLC
-154 EIEHGEA
+154 EIEQGDE

-167 VFDEESLD
+167 VFSEDSLNE
-175 SVLHSEDEWG
+175 VLHADEN
-185 PRVDAAKESDKEE
+185 VDNSD
-198 DNSESDDTDP
+198 SESDDEDL
-208 QKIYDSLTKEQKALV
+208 QKVYDSLNDKQKALV
-223 NGLVGMALQEGK
+223 EGLVGMALNEGK
-235 GLKTDSDV
+235 
-243 KHSDDSDDPTE
+243 TE
-254 IYESLNDSQKDLVH
+254 GEQSNKQQ
-268 GLVGLALKDKENTV
+268 TV
-282 EQSADKGDEMNI
+282 EQSADEGDEMNI
-294 FEHNAQVN
+294 FEHNATE
-302 VNDGSFEHSEDY
+302 GTTSFEHSDDY
-314 QSFMQSEGVKGATD
+314 QSFMHSEGVKGATD
-328 FTHAQ
+328 FAHAQ
-333 ENFFKAAQR
+333 ENFFRAAQR
-342 DPSGSLRKFML
+342 DPSGSLQKFVL
-353 QHAQD
+353 QHAQN

-369 DARAERTEPDLFKRD
+369 DARAERTEPDLYKRD
-384 TDWVAGLL
+384 TEWVAGLL
-392 SGVHKVPWT
+392 NGVHKVPWT

-440 QTTPTTVYKKQ
+440 QTTPTTIYKKQ

-489 DGRDVSAE
+489 DGREVSAE
-497 DHINTTCIRPVVF
+497 DHINTECIRPVVS

-523 DETRTAL
+523 DETQTAL

-566 GRRMYDSD
+566 GRRLYDSD

-592 ENFKLKNNNILQAI
+592 ENFKLENKNTLQAI
-606 VIDPRDITVGTDRGG
+606 IFDPRDITVGTDRGG

-627 DFDIDYNQYR
+627 DFDIDYNQYK

>member
-34 QDGAIVPLVFQ
+34 QDGTIVPLVFQ

-93 LSIAANKVVQNG
+93 LSIAANKVVQEG

-145 SAISANFLC
+145 SSISANFLC
-154 EIEHGEA
+154 EIEHGET

-175 SVLHSEDEWG
+175 SLLHADDE
-185 PRVDAAKESDKEE
+185 EDKEE
-198 DNSESDDTDP
+198 DNSEPDDNDP
-208 QKIYDSLTKEQKALV
+208 QKVYESLNKEQKALV
-223 NGLVGMALQEGK
+223 DGLVGMALQDGK
-235 GLKTDSDV
+235 GSKTDSDV
-243 KHSDDSDDPTE
+243 KHSEDSDDPTE
-254 IYESLNDSQKDLVH
+254 IYESLNDSQKNFVH
-268 GLVGLALKDKENTV
+268 SLVGFALKDKENTV
-282 EQSADKGDEMNI
+282 EHSTEKGDEMNI
-294 FEHNAQVN
+294 FEHNATT
-302 VNDGSFEHSEDY
+302 NDGSFEHSEDY
-314 QSFMQSEGVKGATD
+314 QNFMHSEGVKGATD
-328 FTHAQ
+328 FAHAQ

-342 DPSGSLRKFML
+342 DPSGSLQRFVL
-353 QHAQD
+353 QHAQN

-369 DARAERTEPDLFKRD
+369 DARAERTEPDLYKRD

-497 DHINTTCIRPVVF
+497 DHINTECIRPIVS

-541 MGSGVLTAFVSP
+541 MGSGVLTAYVSP

-566 GRRMYDSD
+566 GHRLYDSD
-574 TALAFELGVQKIV
+574 AALAFELGVQKIV

-592 ENFKLKNNNILQAI
+592 ENFKLKNNNLLQAI
-606 VIDPRDITVGTDRGG
+606 IIDPRDITVGTDRGG
-621 DVTSFN
+621 DVTSFD
-627 DFDIDYNQYR
+627 DFDIDYNQYK

>member
-1 MVDGYKSDFS
+1 MVDGFKSDFS

-19 LCSDGRVIRKDAFAD
+19 LCSDGRVIRKNAFAD
-34 QDGAIVPLVFQ
+34 QDGTVVPLVFQ

-67 YAYGYLNDTNAGK
+67 YAYGYLNNTDAGK

-93 LSIAANKVVQNG
+93 LSIAANKVVQEG
-105 ADVLHGN
+105 ADVLHGK

-145 SAISANFLC
+145 SSISANFLC
-154 EIEHGEA
+154 EIEQGDE

-167 VFDEESLD
+167 VFSEDSLNE
-175 SVLHSEDEWG
+175 VLHADENSEKRKKEDESASN
-185 PRVDAAKESDKEE
+185 DSAEKLAKSEVSGSDKS
-198 DNSESDDTDP
+198 DSESKSDSKSDDEDP
-208 QKIYDSLTKEQKALV
+208 QKVYDSLNDKQKKLV
-223 NGLVGMALQEGK
+223 EGLVGMALNEAK
-235 GLKTDSDV
+235 GQKADNKT
-243 KHSDDSDDPTE
+243 SDDKSD
-254 IYESLNDSQKDLVH
+254 K
-268 GLVGLALKDKENTV
+268 KKTV
-282 EQSADKGDEMNI
+282 EHSADEGDEMNI
-294 FEHNAQVN
+294 FEHNAN
-302 VNDGSFEHSEDY
+302 EGSTSFEHSDDY
-314 QSFMQSEGVKGATD
+314 QSFMHSEGVKGATD
-328 FTHAQ
+328 FEHAQ

-342 DPSGSLRKFML
+342 DPSGSLQRFVL

-369 DARAERTEPDLFKRD
+369 DARAERTEPDLYKRD
-384 TDWVAGLL
+384 TAWVAGLL
-392 SGVHKVPWT
+392 NGVHKVPWT

-413 EARAKGFTLD
+413 EARAKGYTLD
-423 RNNNHRKFDEM
+423 RDNNHRKFDEM
-434 ITAYKR
+434 ITAFKR
-440 QTTPTTVYKKQ
+440 QTTPTTIYKKQ

-479 EEVARAILIG
+479 EEVARAFLIG
-489 DGRDVSAE
+489 DGREVSAE
-497 DHINTTCIRPVVF
+497 DHINTESIRPIVS
-510 DDDLYVMHSVGKA
+510 DDDLYVMHSVGAA
-523 DETRTAL
+523 DETQTAL

-541 MGSGVLTAFVSP
+541 MGSGTLTAFVSP
-553 TLHASFAV
+553 TLHAKFAV

-566 GRRMYDSD
+566 GRRLYDSD
-574 TALAFELGVQKIV
+574 TALAFELGVQNIV

-592 ENFKLKNNNILQAI
+592 ENFTLKNGNALQAI
-606 VIDPRDITVGTDRGG
+606 IIDPRDYTVGTDRGG

-627 DFDIDYNQYR
+627 DFDIDYNQYK

-659 APKA
+659 SPKA

>member
-1 MVDGYKSDFS
+1 MANSYKSDFS

-34 QDGAIVPLVFQ
+34 QDGTIVPLVFQ

-67 YAYGYLNDTNAGK
+67 YAYGYLNDTSAGK

-145 SAISANFLC
+145 SSISANFMC
-154 EIEHGEA
+154 ELEHGDE

-175 SVLHSEDEWG
+175 YLLHADDED
-185 PRVDAAKESDKEE
+185 
-198 DNSESDDTDP
+198 SDDNDP
-208 QKIYDSLTKEQKALV
+208 QEVYDSLNAEQKALV
-223 NGLVGMALQEGK
+223 DGLVGMALQEGQGSK
-235 GLKTDSDV
+235 AGSDV
-243 KHSDDSDDPTE
+243 KHSDDSDDPTK
-254 IYESLNDSQKDLVH
+254 IYESLNDSQKNLVQ
-268 GLVGLALKDKENTV
+268 GLVGLALKENTV
-282 EQSADKGDEMNI
+282 EQSADKGDTMNI
-294 FEHNAQVN
+294 FEHNATVQ
-302 VNDGSFEHSEDY
+302 DGSFEHSDDY
-314 QSFMQSEGVKGATD
+314 QNFMHSEGVKGATD
-328 FTHAQ
+328 FAHAQ

-342 DPSGSLRKFML
+342 DPSGSLQKFVL

-369 DARAERTEPDLFKRD
+369 DARAERTEPDLYKRD

-392 SGVHKVPWT
+392 NGVHKVPWT

-440 QTTPTTVYKKQ
+440 QTTPTTIYKKQ

-497 DHINTTCIRPVVF
+497 DHINTECIRPVVS
-510 DDDLYVMHSVGKA
+510 DDDLYVMHSVGDKN
-523 DETRTAL
+523 ENQTAL
-530 VDRIRQSKVGY
+530 IDRIRQSKVGY
-541 MGSGVLTAFVSP
+541 MGSGVLIAYVSP

-561 QRDQM
+561 QRDQV

-574 TALAFELGVQKIV
+574 AALAFELGVQKIV

-606 VIDPRDITVGTDRGG
+606 ILDPRDITVGTDRGG

-627 DFDIDYNQYR
+627 NFDIDFNQYK
-637 YLIETRMSAA
+637 YMIETRMSAA

-659 APKA
+659 APKV

>member
-1 MVDGYKSDFS
+1 MADGFKSDFS

-34 QDGAIVPLVFQ
+34 QDGTVVPLVFQ

-67 YAYGYLNDTNAGK
+67 YAYGYLNDTDAGK

-93 LSIAANKVVQNG
+93 LSIAANKVVQEG
-105 ADVLHGN
+105 ADVLHGK

-145 SAISANFLC
+145 SSISANFLC
-154 EIEHGEA
+154 EIEQGDE

-167 VFDEESLD
+167 VFSEDSLNE
-175 SVLHSEDEWG
+175 VLHADANVEKHKKEDE
-185 PRVDAAKESDKEE
+185 PASDDSAKQTAKSEETDLDNSD
-198 DNSESDDTDP
+198 SESDDEDP
-208 QKIYDSLTKEQKALV
+208 QKVYDSLNDKQKALV
-223 NGLVGMALQEGK
+223 EGLVGMALNEGK
-235 GLKTDSDV
+235 TTSAKTEGEQSN
-243 KHSDDSDDPTE
+243 K
-254 IYESLNDSQKDLVH
+254 QQ
-268 GLVGLALKDKENTV
+268 TV
-282 EQSADKGDEMNI
+282 EQSADEGDEMNI
-294 FEHNAQVN
+294 FEHNATE
-302 VNDGSFEHSEDY
+302 GTTSFEHSDDY
-314 QSFMQSEGVKGATD
+314 QSFMHSEGVKGATD
-328 FTHAQ
+328 FAHAQ
-333 ENFFKAAQR
+333 ENFFRAAQR
-342 DPSGSLRKFML
+342 DPSGSLQKFVL
-353 QHAQD
+353 QHAQN

-369 DARAERTEPDLFKRD
+369 DARAERTEPDLYKRD
-384 TDWVAGLL
+384 TEWVAGLL
-392 SGVHKVPWT
+392 NGVHKVPWT

-440 QTTPTTVYKKQ
+440 QTTPTTIYKKQ

-497 DHINTTCIRPVVF
+497 DHINTECIRPVVS
-510 DDDLYVMHSVGKA
+510 DDDLYVMHSVGNA
-523 DETRTAL
+523 DETQTAL

-566 GRRMYDSD
+566 GRRLYDSD
-574 TALAFELGVQKIV
+574 AALAFELGVQKIV

-592 ENFKLKNNNILQAI
+592 ENFKLRNSNVLQAI
-606 VIDPRDITVGTDRGG
+606 IFDPRDITVGTDRGG

-627 DFDIDYNQYR
+627 DFDIDYNQYK

-647 LTKPKSAIVIEA
+647 LTKPKSAIVIEV

>member
-34 QDGAIVPLVFQ
+34 QDGTVVPLVFQ

-145 SAISANFLC
+145 SSISANFLC
-154 EIEHGEA
+154 EIEHGDE
-161 SGDPSE
+161 SGDPSD
-167 VFDEESLD
+167 VFDEESLN

-185 PRVDAAKESDKEE
+185 PRVEAAKESAK
-198 DNSESDDTDP
+198 ESDNDDDP
-208 QKIYDSLTKEQKALV
+208 QKVYDSLNEKQKALV

-235 GLKTDSDV
+235 ESTDSDV
-243 KHSDDSDDPTE
+243 KYPAEND
-254 IYESLNDSQKDLVH
+254 ESSNDSQKD
-268 GLVGLALKDKENTV
+268 KENAV
-282 EQSADKGDEMNI
+282 EHSAEKGDKMNI
-294 FEHNAQVN
+294 FEHNAT
-302 VNDGSFEHSEDY
+302 VNDGSFEHSDDY
-314 QSFMQSEGVKGATD
+314 QNFMHSDGVKGATD
-328 FTHAQ
+328 FSHAQ
-333 ENFFKAAQR
+333 ENFFRAAQR
-342 DPSGSLRKFML
+342 DPSGSLQKFVL

-369 DARAERTEPDLFKRD
+369 DARAERTEPDLYKRD
-384 TDWVAGLL
+384 TEWVAGLL
-392 SGVHKVPWT
+392 NGVHKVPWT

-440 QTTPTTVYKKQ
+440 QTTPTTIYKKQ

-489 DGRDVSAE
+489 DGREVSAE
-497 DHINTTCIRPVVF
+497 DHINTECIRPVVS
-510 DDDLYVMHSVGKA
+510 DDDLYVMHSVGDKN
-523 DETRTAL
+523 ETQTAL

-541 MGSGVLTAFVSP
+541 MGSGVLTAYVSP

-566 GRRMYDSD
+566 GRRLYDSD
-574 TALAFELGVQKIV
+574 AALAFELGVQKIV

-606 VIDPRDITVGTDRGG
+606 IVDPRDITVGTDRGG
-621 DVTSFN
+621 DVTSFD
-627 DFDIDYNQYR
+627 DFDIDYNQYK

>member
-1 MVDGYKSDFS
+1 MANSYKSDFS

-34 QDGAIVPLVFQ
+34 QDGTIVPLVFQ

-145 SAISANFLC
+145 SSISANFLC
-154 EIEHGEA
+154 EIEHGDE
-161 SGDPSE
+161 SGDPSD
-167 VFDEESLD
+167 VFDEESLN

-185 PRVDAAKESDKEE
+185 PRVEAAKESAK
-198 DNSESDDTDP
+198 ESDNDDDP
-208 QKIYDSLTKEQKALV
+208 QKVYDSLNEKQKALV

-235 GLKTDSDV
+235 ESTDSDV
-243 KHSDDSDDPTE
+243 KYPAEND
-254 IYESLNDSQKDLVH
+254 ESSNDSQKD
-268 GLVGLALKDKENTV
+268 KENAV
-282 EQSADKGDEMNI
+282 EHSAEKGDKMNI
-294 FEHNAQVN
+294 FEHNAT
-302 VNDGSFEHSEDY
+302 VNDGSFEHSDDY
-314 QSFMQSEGVKGATD
+314 QNFMHSDGVKGATD
-328 FTHAQ
+328 FSHAQ
-333 ENFFKAAQR
+333 ENFFRAAQR
-342 DPSGSLRKFML
+342 DPSGSLQKFVL

-369 DARAERTEPDLFKRD
+369 DARAERTEPDLYKRD
-384 TDWVAGLL
+384 TEWVAGLL
-392 SGVHKVPWT
+392 NGVHKVPWT

-440 QTTPTTVYKKQ
+440 QTTPTTIYKKQ

-489 DGRDVSAE
+489 DGREVSAE
-497 DHINTTCIRPVVF
+497 DHINTECIRPVVS
-510 DDDLYVMHSVGKA
+510 DDDLYVMHSVGDKN
-523 DETRTAL
+523 ETQTAL

-541 MGSGVLTAFVSP
+541 MGSGVLTAYVSP

-566 GRRMYDSD
+566 GRRLYDSD
-574 TALAFELGVQKIV
+574 AALAFELGVQKIV

-606 VIDPRDITVGTDRGG
+606 IVDPRDITVGTDRGG
-621 DVTSFN
+621 DVTSFD
-627 DFDIDYNQYR
+627 DFDIDYNKYK

>member
-1 MVDGYKSDFS
+1 MADGFKSDFS

-19 LCSDGRVIRKDAFAD
+19 LCSDGRVIRKNAFAD
-34 QDGAIVPLVFQ
+34 QDGTVVPLVFQ

-67 YAYGYLNDTNAGK
+67 YAYGYLNDTDAGK

-93 LSIAANKVVQNG
+93 LSIAANKVVQEG
-105 ADVLHGN
+105 ADVLHGK

-145 SAISANFLC
+145 SSISANFLC
-154 EIEHGEA
+154 EIEQGDE

-167 VFDEESLD
+167 VFSEDSLNE
-175 SVLHSEDEWG
+175 VLHADANAEKHEKEDEPVSDG
-185 PRVDAAKESDKEE
+185 SAKQTAKSKETDS
-198 DNSESDDTDP
+198 DNSDSKSDDEDP
-208 QKIYDSLTKEQKALV
+208 QKVYDSLNDKQKALV
-223 NGLVGMALQEGK
+223 EGLVGMALNEGK
-235 GLKTDSDV
+235 TTSAKTEGEQSN
-243 KHSDDSDDPTE
+243 K
-254 IYESLNDSQKDLVH
+254 QQ
-268 GLVGLALKDKENTV
+268 TV
-282 EQSADKGDEMNI
+282 EQSADEGDEMNI
-294 FEHNAQVN
+294 FEHNAIE
-302 VNDGSFEHSEDY
+302 GTTSFEHSDDY
-314 QSFMQSEGVKGATD
+314 QSFMHSEGVKGATD
-328 FTHAQ
+328 FAHAQ
-333 ENFFKAAQR
+333 ENFFRAAQR
-342 DPSGSLRKFML
+342 DPSGSLQKFVL

-369 DARAERTEPDLFKRD
+369 DARAERTEPDLYKRD
-384 TDWVAGLL
+384 TEWVAGLL
-392 SGVHKVPWT
+392 NGVHKVPWT

-413 EARAKGFTLD
+413 QARAKGYTLD

-440 QTTPTTVYKKQ
+440 QTTPTTIYKKQ

-497 DHINTTCIRPVVF
+497 DHINTECIRPVVS

-523 DETRTAL
+523 DETQTAL

-541 MGSGVLTAFVSP
+541 MGSGVLTAYVSP

-566 GRRMYDSD
+566 GRRLYDSD
-574 TALAFELGVQKIV
+574 AALAFELGVQKIV

-606 VIDPRDITVGTDRGG
+606 IIDPRDITVGTDRGG

-659 APKA
+659 APKE

>member
-1 MVDGYKSDFS
+1 MADGFKSDFS

-34 QDGAIVPLVFQ
+34 QDGTVVPLVFQ

-67 YAYGYLNDTNAGK
+67 YAYGYLNDTDAGK

-93 LSIAANKVVQNG
+93 LSIAANKVVQEG
-105 ADVLHGN
+105 ADVLHGK

-145 SAISANFLC
+145 SSISANFLC
-154 EIEHGEA
+154 EIEQGDE

-167 VFDEESLD
+167 VFSEDSLNE
-175 SVLHSEDEWG
+175 VLHADANVEKHKKEDE
-185 PRVDAAKESDKEE
+185 PASDDSAKQTAKSEETDSDNS
-198 DNSESDDTDP
+198 DSESDDEDP
-208 QKIYDSLTKEQKALV
+208 QKVYDSLNDKQKALV
-223 NGLVGMALQEGK
+223 EGLVGMALNEGK
-235 GLKTDSDV
+235 TTSAKTEGEQSN
-243 KHSDDSDDPTE
+243 K
-254 IYESLNDSQKDLVH
+254 QQ
-268 GLVGLALKDKENTV
+268 TV
-282 EQSADKGDEMNI
+282 EQSADEGDEMNI
-294 FEHNAQVN
+294 FEHNATE
-302 VNDGSFEHSEDY
+302 GATSFEHFDDY
-314 QSFMQSEGVKGATD
+314 QSFMHSEGVKGATD

-333 ENFFKAAQR
+333 ENFFRAAQR
-342 DPSGSLRKFML
+342 DPSGSLQKFVL
-353 QHAQD
+353 QHAQN

-369 DARAERTEPDLFKRD
+369 DARAERTEPDLYKRD
-384 TDWVAGLL
+384 TEWVAGLL
-392 SGVHKVPWT
+392 NGVHKVPWT

-440 QTTPTTVYKKQ
+440 QTTPTTIYKKQ

-489 DGRDVSAE
+489 DGRNVSAE
-497 DHINTTCIRPVVF
+497 DHINTECIRPVVS

-523 DETRTAL
+523 DETQTAL

-566 GRRMYDSD
+566 GRRLYDSD

-592 ENFKLKNNNILQAI
+592 ENFKLENKNTLQAI
-606 VIDPRDITVGTDRGG
+606 IFDPRDITVGTDRGG

-627 DFDIDYNQYR
+627 DFDIDYNQYK

>member
-34 QDGAIVPLVFQ
+34 QDGTIVPLVFQ

-93 LSIAANKVVQNG
+93 LSIAANKVVQEG
-105 ADVLHGN
+105 SDVLHGN
-112 IREVSLVFA
+112 IREVSLVFS

-145 SAISANFLC
+145 SSISANFLC
-154 EIEHGEA
+154 EIEHGEE

-175 SVLHSEDEWG
+175 HLLHADDEDEKS
-185 PRVDAAKESDKEE
+185 DKASDKEE
-198 DNSESDDTDP
+198 SDSDDIDP
-208 QKIYDSLTKEQKALV
+208 QKVYDSLNEEQKALV
-223 NGLVGMALQEGK
+223 NGLVGMALQEGN
-235 GLKTDSDV
+235 GSKTGSEV
-243 KHSDDSDDPTE
+243 KHSADSDDPTE
-254 IYESLNDSQKDLVH
+254 IYESLSDSQKDLVH
-268 GLVGLALKDKENTV
+268 GLVGLALKENTV
-282 EQSADKGDEMNI
+282 EQSAEKGDEMNI
-294 FEHNAQVN
+294 FEHNATVQN
-302 VNDGSFEHSEDY
+302 GSFEHSDDY
-314 QSFMQSEGVKGATD
+314 QNFMHSEGVKGATD
-328 FTHAQ
+328 FAHAQ
-333 ENFFKAAQR
+333 ENFFRAAQR
-342 DPSGSLRKFML
+342 DPSGSLQKFVL

-369 DARAERTEPDLFKRD
+369 DARAERTEPDLYKRD
-384 TDWVAGLL
+384 TEWVAGLL
-392 SGVHKVPWT
+392 NGVHKVPWT

-413 EARAKGFTLD
+413 QARAKGYTLD

-440 QTTPTTVYKKQ
+440 QTTPTTIYKKQ

-489 DGRDVSAE
+489 DGREVSAD
-497 DHINTTCIRPVVF
+497 DHINTECIRPVVS

-523 DETRTAL
+523 DETQTAL

-541 MGSGVLTAFVSP
+541 MGSGVLTAYVSP

-566 GRRMYDSD
+566 GRRLYDSD
-574 TALAFELGVQKIV
+574 AALAFELGVQKIV

-592 ENFKLKNNNILQAI
+592 ENFKLKDNNILQAI
-606 VIDPRDITVGTDRGG
+606 IIDPRDITVGTDRGG

-659 APKA
+659 APKE

>member
-1 MVDGYKSDFS
+1 MADGFKSDFS

-34 QDGAIVPLVFQ
+34 QDGTVVPLVFQ

-67 YAYGYLNDTNAGK
+67 YAYGYLNDTDAGK

-93 LSIAANKVVQNG
+93 LSIAANKVVQEG
-105 ADVLHGN
+105 ADVLHGK

-145 SAISANFLC
+145 SSISANFLC
-154 EIEHGEA
+154 EIEQGDE

-167 VFDEESLD
+167 VFSEDSLNE
-175 SVLHSEDEWG
+175 VLHTDANAEKHKKEDE
-185 PRVDAAKESDKEE
+185 PASDDSAKQTAKSEETDSD
-198 DNSESDDTDP
+198 DSDSESDDEDP
-208 QKIYDSLTKEQKALV
+208 QKVYDSLNDKQKALV
-223 NGLVGMALQEGK
+223 EGLVGMALNEGK
-235 GLKTDSDV
+235 TTSAKTEDEQSN
-243 KHSDDSDDPTE
+243 K
-254 IYESLNDSQKDLVH
+254 QQ
-268 GLVGLALKDKENTV
+268 TV
-282 EQSADKGDEMNI
+282 EQSADEGDEMNI
-294 FEHNAQVN
+294 FEHNVTEGAT
-302 VNDGSFEHSEDY
+302 SFEHSDDY
-314 QSFMQSEGVKGATD
+314 QSFMHSEGVKGATD
-328 FTHAQ
+328 FAHAQ
-333 ENFFKAAQR
+333 ENFFRAAQR
-342 DPSGSLRKFML
+342 DPSGSLQKFVL
-353 QHAQD
+353 QHAQN

-369 DARAERTEPDLFKRD
+369 DARAERTEPDLYKRD
-384 TDWVAGLL
+384 TEWVAGLL
-392 SGVHKVPWT
+392 NGVHKVPWT
-401 RIKSAYVDLTPD
+401 RIKSEYVDLTPD

-440 QTTPTTVYKKQ
+440 QTTPTTIYKKQ

-479 EEVARAILIG
+479 EEVARAMLIG

-497 DHINTTCIRPVVF
+497 DHINTECIRPVVS

-523 DETRTAL
+523 DETQTAL

-541 MGSGVLTAFVSP
+541 MGSGNLTAFVSP

-566 GRRMYDSD
+566 GRRLYDSD

-592 ENFKLKNNNILQAI
+592 ENFKLKNKNTLQAI
-606 VIDPRDITVGTDRGG
+606 IFDPRDITVGTDRGG

-627 DFDIDYNQYR
+627 DFDIDYNQYK

>member
-1 MVDGYKSDFS
+1 MADGFKSDFS

-19 LCSDGRVIRKDAFAD
+19 LCSDGRVIRKNAFAD
-34 QDGAIVPLVFQ
+34 QDGTVVPLVFQ

-67 YAYGYLNDTNAGK
+67 YAYGYLNDTDAGK

-93 LSIAANKVVQNG
+93 LSIAANKVVQEG
-105 ADVLHGN
+105 ADVLHGK

-145 SAISANFLC
+145 SSISANFLC
-154 EIEHGEA
+154 EIEQGDESGE
-161 SGDPSE
+161 PSE
-167 VFDEESLD
+167 VFSEDSLNE
-175 SVLHSEDEWG
+175 VLHADAKAEKHEKEDEPVSDG
-185 PRVDAAKESDKEE
+185 SAKQTAKSKETDS
-198 DNSESDDTDP
+198 DNSDFESDDEDP
-208 QKIYDSLTKEQKALV
+208 QKVYDSLNDKQKALV
-223 NGLVGMALQEGK
+223 EGLVGMALNEGK
-235 GLKTDSDV
+235 TTSAKTEGEQSN
-243 KHSDDSDDPTE
+243 K
-254 IYESLNDSQKDLVH
+254 QQ
-268 GLVGLALKDKENTV
+268 TV
-282 EQSADKGDEMNI
+282 EQSADEGDEMNI
-294 FEHNAQVN
+294 FEHNAIE
-302 VNDGSFEHSEDY
+302 GTTSFEHSDDY
-314 QSFMQSEGVKGATD
+314 QSFMHSEGVKGATD
-328 FTHAQ
+328 FAHAQ
-333 ENFFKAAQR
+333 ENFFRAAQR
-342 DPSGSLRKFML
+342 DPSGSLQKFVL

-369 DARAERTEPDLFKRD
+369 DARAERTEPDLYKRD
-384 TDWVAGLL
+384 TEWVAGLL
-392 SGVHKVPWT
+392 NGVHKVPWT

-413 EARAKGFTLD
+413 EARAKGYTLD

-440 QTTPTTVYKKQ
+440 QTTPTTIYKKQ

-489 DGRDVSAE
+489 DGRDVSAD
-497 DHINTTCIRPVVF
+497 DHINTECVRPVVS

-523 DETRTAL
+523 DETQTAL

-541 MGSGVLTAFVSP
+541 MGSGVLTAYVSP

-566 GRRMYDSD
+566 GRRLYDSD
-574 TALAFELGVQKIV
+574 AALAFELGVQKIV

-606 VIDPRDITVGTDRGG
+606 IIDPRDITVGTDRGG

-627 DFDIDYNQYR
+627 DFDIDYNQYK
-637 YLIETRMSAA
+637 YMIETRMSAA

-659 APKA
+659 APKE

>member
-1 MVDGYKSDFS
+1 MADGFKSDFS

-34 QDGAIVPLVFQ
+34 QDGTVVPLVFQ

-67 YAYGYLNDTNAGK
+67 YAYGYLNDTDAGK

-93 LSIAANKVVQNG
+93 LSIAANKVVQEG
-105 ADVLHGN
+105 ADVLHGK

-145 SAISANFLC
+145 SSISANFLC
-154 EIEHGEA
+154 EIEQGDE

-167 VFDEESLD
+167 VFSEDSLNE
-175 SVLHSEDEWG
+175 VLHADANVEKHKKEDE
-185 PRVDAAKESDKEE
+185 PASDDSAKQTAKSKETDS
-198 DNSESDDTDP
+198 DNSDAESDDEDP
-208 QKIYDSLTKEQKALV
+208 QKVYDSLNDKQKALV
-223 NGLVGMALQEGK
+223 EGLVGMALNEGK
-235 GLKTDSDV
+235 TTSAKTEGEQSN
-243 KHSDDSDDPTE
+243 K
-254 IYESLNDSQKDLVH
+254 QQ
-268 GLVGLALKDKENTV
+268 TV
-282 EQSADKGDEMNI
+282 EQSADEGDEMNI
-294 FEHNAQVN
+294 FEHNAIE
-302 VNDGSFEHSEDY
+302 GATSFEHSDDY
-314 QSFMQSEGVKGATD
+314 QSFMHSEGVKGATD
-328 FTHAQ
+328 FAHAQ
-333 ENFFKAAQR
+333 ENFFRAAQR
-342 DPSGSLRKFML
+342 DPSGSLQKFVL
-353 QHAQD
+353 QHAQN

-369 DARAERTEPDLFKRD
+369 DARAERTEPDLYKRD
-384 TDWVAGLL
+384 TEWVAGLL
-392 SGVHKVPWT
+392 NGVHKVPWT

-440 QTTPTTVYKKQ
+440 QTTPTTIYKKQ

-489 DGRDVSAE
+489 DGREVSAE
-497 DHINTTCIRPVVF
+497 DHINTECIRPVVS

-523 DETRTAL
+523 DETQTAL

-566 GRRMYDSD
+566 GRRLYDSD
-574 TALAFELGVQKIV
+574 AALAFELGVQKIV

-592 ENFKLKNNNILQAI
+592 ENFKLENKNILQAI
-606 VIDPRDITVGTDRGG
+606 IVDPRDITVGTDRGG

-627 DFDIDYNQYR
+627 DFDIDYNQYK